1 MPTTQNTIAFRRCI
15 PMTTLL
21 LALSGCGGL
30 ARIDHRI
37 DNLTLDRSALL
48 GTEAAT
54 PDRRFRIGPVEDVE
68 RSAQYTRQPP
78 TRNPDTR
85 DLFYVQ
91 ADAARLEAQA
101 VEARLDRYYS
111 ESLGIPLE
119 SIGYREDMATED
131 LPPPPPIP
139 DNVLV
144 LDLSAVLAQSQRTAR
159 EFLDAQEDYILS
171 AIGLLRERHLWG
183 PRLFNDTTVQVSGR
197 GDQGTFDSALAIIN
211 ELRLTQRLP
220 SGGDVAA
227 RWIVNAT
234 EQLRSAATE
243 DYRQSSELVF
253 DASLPLLRGA
263 GSVARDD
270 LIQAERNLV
279 YAARAF
285 EDFRRDF
292 VVNIASTYF
301 GLLQQAA
308 SIRNQQEQLRNLRQT
323 LERQRA
329 RQQAGEIALF
339 EISITESQVLSTSNS
354 LQSSYERYVLA
365 LDSFK
370 IRLGLDPSTPV
381 ALAPLDLELNDPVA
395 TPTEAAQLALLYRLD
410 LQTTRDRV
418 LDARRA
424 VANSRNNLLPDLNA
438 TAQVGLPTDPNQD
451 QAGLAFDPDSLRY
464 QAGLRFSLPL
474 DRETERLSLRSN
486 QIALERAL
494 RNFERSRDQVVV
506 EARSRLRNIEV
517 ARFQLILAER
527 QVQIN
532 ELRLEEQRIREDEIT
547 PQQLVD
553 TLAELLNARNAR
565 DAAVTDLRVAI
576 LQYLRDTGQLRIGR
590 DGEVLPLPGMNT
602 ISGPNNP

>member
-1 MPTTQNTIAFRRCI
+1 MPTSSNTLVPRRTF
-15 PMTTLL
+15 PLAALL
-21 LALSGCGGL
+21 LALAGCGGL
-30 ARIDHRI
+30 DRIDRRI
-37 DNLTLDRSALL
+37 DSLTLDRSALL
-48 GTEAAT
+48 GNEAVA
-54 PDRRFRIGPVEDVE
+54 PDRRFRTGDVE
-68 RSAQYTRQPP
+68 REQRADQLARQPA
-78 TRNPDTR
+78 TQNPDTR
-85 DLFYVQ
+85 ELFYVQ
-91 ADAARLEAQA
+91 ADAVRLEADA
-101 VEARLDRYYS
+101 VEARLDQYYS
-111 ESLGIPLE
+111 QSLGVPLE
-119 SIGYREDMATED
+119 SIGYREGMGTGDA
-131 LPPPPPIP
+131 PPPPPIP
-139 DNVLV
+139 DDVLV
-144 LDLSAVLAQSQRTAR
+144 LDLQSVLAQSQRTAR
-159 EFLDAQEDYILS
+159 EFLDAQEDYILA
-171 AIGLLRERHLWG
+171 AIALLRERHLWG
-183 PRLFNDTTVQVSGR
+183 PRFFNDTTVQVAGSGDE
-197 GDQGTFDSALAIIN
+197 GAFDSTLSIIN

-243 DYRQSSELVF
+243 NYRQSSELVF
-253 DASLPLLRGA
+253 DANLPLLRGA
-263 GSVARDD
+263 GAVARED
-270 LIQAERNLV
+270 LIQTERNLI
-279 YAARAF
+279 YAARSF

-292 VVNIASTYF
+292 VVDIASTYF

-339 EISITESQVLSTSNS
+339 ELSITESQVLSTSNS
-354 LQSSYERYVLA
+354 LQSAYERYVFA

-370 IRLGLDPSTPV
+370 IRLGLDPATPV
-381 ALAPLDLELNDPVA
+381 ALAPLDLDLNDPVA
-395 TPTEAAQLALLYRLD
+395 TPTEAAQYALLYRLD

-418 LDARRA
+418 LDARRS

-438 TAQVGLPTDPNQD
+438 TAQVGVPTDPNQD
-451 QAGLAFDPDSLRY
+451 RAGLAFDPDSLRY

-474 DRETERLSLRSN
+474 DRETERLGLRSS
-486 QIALERAL
+486 QIALERAV

-527 QVQIN
+527 QVAIN
-532 ELRLEEQRIREDEIT
+532 EQRLEEQRIREDEIT
-547 PQQLVD
+547 PQEFVD

-590 DGEVLPLPGMNT
+590 NGEVLPLPGMDA
-602 ISGPNNP
+602 ISQPPNP

>member
-1 MPTTQNTIAFRRCI
+1 MPTPTRSNPVRR
-15 PMTTLL
+15 PVALVLL

-30 ARIDHRI
+30 DRIDRRI
-37 DNLTLDRSALL
+37 DALTLDRSAVL
-48 GTEAAT
+48 GAEAAAA
-54 PDRRFRIGPVEDVE
+54 DRRFRTGPVDREDRAE
-68 RSAQYTRQPP
+68 QLTRQPP

-85 DLFYVQ
+85 ELFYVQ
-91 ADAARLEAQA
+91 ADAARLEATA
-101 VEARLDRYYS
+101 VEARLDQYYS
-111 ESLGIPLE
+111 EALGIPLE
-119 SIGYREDMATED
+119 NIGYREGMEGPDA
-131 LPPPPPIP
+131 PPPPPIP

-144 LDLSAVLAQSQRTAR
+144 LDLEAVLAQSQRTAR
-159 EFLDAQEDYILS
+159 EFLDAQEDYILA
-171 AIGLLRERHLWG
+171 AIALLRERHLWG
-183 PRLFNDTTVQVSGR
+183 PRLFNDTTVQVSGD
-197 GDQGTFDSALAIIN
+197 GDQGAFDSTLSIIN

-253 DASLPLLRGA
+253 DANIPLLRGA
-263 GSVARDD
+263 GTVARDD
-270 LIQAERNLV
+270 LIQTERDLV

-285 EDFRRDF
+285 EEFRRDF
-292 VVNIASTYF
+292 VVDIASTYF

-323 LERQRA
+323 LERQQA
-329 RQQAGEIALF
+329 RQVRGEIALF
-339 EISITESQVLSTSNS
+339 ELTITESQVLSTSNS
-354 LQSSYERYVLA
+354 LQSAYERYVFA

-370 IRLGLDPSTPV
+370 IRLGLDPTTPV

-395 TPTEAAQLALLYRLD
+395 TPTEAAQYALLYRLD

-418 LDARRA
+418 LDARRS
-424 VANSRNNLLPDLNA
+424 VANSRNNLLPDLDA
-438 TAQVGLPTDPNQD
+438 TAQLNVPTDPNQS

-474 DRETERLSLRSN
+474 DRETERLALRSS
-486 QIALERAL
+486 QIALERAV

-506 EARSRLRNIEV
+506 DARSRLRNIEV

-527 QVQIN
+527 QVEIN
-532 ELRLEEQRIREDEIT
+532 EQRLEEQRIREDEIT
-547 PQQLVD
+547 PQEFVD

-565 DAAVTDLRVAI
+565 DAAITDLRVAI
-576 LQYLRDTGQLRIGR
+576 LEYLRDTGQLRVGKG
-590 DGEVLPLPGMNT
+590 GEVLPLPGMDA
-602 ISGPNNP
+602 ISGTPDP